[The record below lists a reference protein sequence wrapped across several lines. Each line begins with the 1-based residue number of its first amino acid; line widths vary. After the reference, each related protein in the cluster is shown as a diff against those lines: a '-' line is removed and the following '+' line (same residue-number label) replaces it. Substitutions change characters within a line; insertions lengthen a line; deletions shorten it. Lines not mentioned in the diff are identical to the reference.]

1 MEIVSRVLPQAS
13 IGMRRE
19 LLSLH
24 YGRRG
29 DGPKAYLQASLHAD
43 ELPGMLVIHH
53 LRRLLD
59 QAEAAGLLR
68 GEIVLAPA
76 ANPIGLAQALLHQ
89 QPGRFELRSGENFNR
104 RFTDFHPLL
113 RSGLEDC
120 LGNDADANLR
130 TVRARMRAALDAQTP
145 VTELDALRLE
155 LSRMALDSDLVLDL
169 HCDSQALLHL
179 YADTPFWPAL
189 EPLARYLGVAA
200 VVLNDEP
207 GGTTFE
213 ESCGQSWWRLAGELG
228 PAQPLPLGCVAATVE
243 LRGQGDLDHGQARW
257 DAEALYAYLQ
267 LRGHIGGCAPAMPP
281 PVPAPWT
288 WRGMA
293 SVSAPTPGLVL
304 RHCAV
309 GAEVKR
315 GQPLLELID
324 PLENRVTP
332 VLSPAEGLLYVS
344 HPLRYTQAGME
355 LCRILGR
362 ADASARASLA

>member
-1 MEIVSRVLPQAS
+1 MEIVSQILPQAS
-13 IGMRRE
+13 IGVRRE

-29 DGPKAYLQASLHAD
+29 AGPKAYLQASLHAD

-68 GEIVLAPA
+68 GEIVLVPA
-76 ANPIGLAQALLHQ
+76 ANPIGLAQALLQQ

-113 RSGLEDC
+113 RPGLEAG
-120 LGNDADANLR
+120 LGGDAAANLR
-130 TVRARMRAALDAQTP
+130 TVRARMRAALEAQTP
-145 VTELDALRLE
+145 VTELEALRLV
-155 LSRMALDSDLVLDL
+155 LSRLALDSDLVLDL

-179 YADTPFWPAL
+179 YADAAFWPAL

-200 VVLNDEP
+200 AVLNEEP

-213 ESCGQSWWRLAGELG
+213 ESCGQSWWRLAGELE
-228 PAQPLPLGCVAATVE
+228 PAHPLPLGCVAATVE
-243 LRGQGDLDHGQARW
+243 LRGQGDLDHFQARR

-267 LRGHIGGCAPAMPP
+267 LRGHIDGAGPALPP

-288 WRGMA
+288 WRGMV

-304 RHCAV
+304 RHCAL
-309 GAEVKR
+309 GTEVAR

-332 VLSPAEGLLYVS
+332 VLSPAAGLLYVS
-344 HPLRYTQAGME
+344 HPLRYAQAGME

-362 ADASARASLA
+362 ADADARVSLA